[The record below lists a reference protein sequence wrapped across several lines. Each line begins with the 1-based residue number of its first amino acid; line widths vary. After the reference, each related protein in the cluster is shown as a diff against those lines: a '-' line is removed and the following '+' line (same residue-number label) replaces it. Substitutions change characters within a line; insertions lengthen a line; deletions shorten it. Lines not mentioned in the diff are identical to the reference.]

1 MMSVPIR
8 GAEGYMRNEF
18 SLAHLSALSLS
29 PPEMV
34 DVAARVG
41 YHYVGLRLT
50 PVTANEPRYPLPF
63 DAQMMSETQ
72 ACLADTGVEVLD
84 IELARLAPETTVES
98 FAPMLEA
105 GAQLGARH
113 VIAQTPDRVQARA
126 IEKFGRL
133 CELARPLQLSV
144 DLEFITWTDTADLDA
159 AAAIVTAV
167 AQPNAGVLIDTLHFC
182 RSGCSVEALRAMP
195 RSWFRFAQV
204 CDAPA
209 QAPQTTAGLIHAA
222 RNERLFLGDG
232 GLDVRRILD
241 ALPADIPYSLEIPMT
256 TLARTLGPELRAH
269 MALLSARR
277 YLLPAARRLRASLS

>member
-1 MMSVPIR
+1 
-8 GAEGYMRNEF
+8 MRYEF

-41 YHYVGLRLT
+41 YRYVGLRLT
-50 PVTANEPRYPLPF
+50 PVTPNEPRYPLPY
-63 DAQMMSETQ
+63 DEQMMRETQ
-72 ACLADTGVEVLD
+72 ASLADTGVEVLD
-84 IELARLAPETTVES
+84 VELARLAPEVEVVS

-105 GAQLGARH
+105 AARLGAKH
-113 VIAQTPDRVQARA
+113 VIAQTPDAERARA
-126 IEKFGRL
+126 VERFGQL
-133 CELARPLQLSV
+133 CELAAPFNLSV
-144 DLEFITWTDTADLDA
+144 DLEFITWTATADLDA
-159 AAAIVTAV
+159 AVAIVTA
-167 AQPNAGVLIDTLHFC
+167 AHQPNAGILIDTLHFC
-182 RSGCSVEALRAMP
+182 RSGCSVEALRGLP

-209 QAPQTTAGLIHAA
+209 QAPDTVEGLIHAA

-232 GLDVRRILD
+232 GLDVRGILD
-241 ALPADIPYSLEIPMT
+241 ALPPDIPYSLEIPMT

-277 YLLPAARRLRASLS
+277 YLEPAKRSARADARPSI

>member
-1 MMSVPIR
+1 
-8 GAEGYMRNEF
+8 MRYEF

-41 YHYVGLRLT
+41 YRYVGLRLT
-50 PVTANEPRYPLPF
+50 PVTANEPRYPLPY
-63 DAQMMSETQ
+63 DEKMMRETQ

-84 IELARLAPETTVES
+84 IELARLPPEVEVTS
-98 FAPMLEA
+98 FAAMLEA
-105 GAQLGARH
+105 GARLGAKH
-113 VIAQTPDRVQARA
+113 VIAQTPDPDRTRA
-126 IEKFGRL
+126 TERFAQL
-133 CELARPLQLSV
+133 CELAQPLQLSV
-144 DLEFITWTDTADLDA
+144 NLEFITWTDTPDLQT
-159 AAAIVTAV
+159 AAAIVA
-167 AQPNAGVLIDTLHFC
+167 AAGQPNGGILIDTLHFC
-182 RSGCSVEALRAMP
+182 RSRCSLEALRALP

-209 QAPQTTAGLIHAA
+209 QAPTTTEGLIHAA

-232 GLDVRRILD
+232 GLDVRGILD
-241 ALPADIPYSLEIPMT
+241 ALPPDIPYSLEIPMT

-277 YLLPAARRLRASLS
+277 YLQKQRYSVSVL